1 MKPHDFNLDEFSSK
15 GDAIRHLYRLGYQAV
30 IIAEM
35 VGAPRNSV
43 NRCISEERKRTG
55 YSVPVTI
62 SRRIDKSKSKVSA
75 PVSWRYTNYEKSVKG
90 AREAL
95 EAFQ

>member
-1 MKPHDFNLDEFSSK
+1 MNNQDFNLSDFSSK

-35 VGAPRNSV
+35 VGSPRNSV
-43 NRCISEERKRTG
+43 NRCISEERRRTG
-55 YSVPVTI
+55 YSVPVVVT
-62 SRRIDKSKSKVSA
+62 RQVDKSKSQVSA
-75 PVSWRYTNYEKSVKG
+75 PVSWRYTNYEKSVRG